1 MKNLRRLKLAVVCIL
16 FSLGTWMSETR
27 AQELNCKFQINHEQ
41 VQGTNVQ
48 VFETLQTAITEFLNE
63 RRWTQAQYAPNE
75 RIRCS
80 MNLTIKTYDENE
92 GRFEG
97 ELTVQSTRPVFNSTY
112 QTNVF
117 LFRDGDVGFNYVEF
131 DPLELRDNQ
140 IDNNLVAVLAY
151 YAYLIIGLDMD
162 TMAPNG
168 GEEVLRMAE
177 QIVTNV
183 QTLGETGW
191 KPFDDSKNR
200 YAIISDYLD
209 GGMSPLRNLM
219 YVYHRTGMDEMAL
232 NVNRARAV
240 ITEALPL
247 LKEARDNKPM
257 TSWITLFTEIK
268 RDEIINLYG
277 PASQSEKETVY
288 ELMSSLNP
296 SMNSDWEKIKE
307 AYKKG
312 I

>member
-209 GGMSPLRNLM
+209 GGMSPLRKLM

-277 PASQSEKETVY
+277 LASQSEKETVY

-296 SMNSDWEKIKE
+296 SLNSDWEKIKE

>member
-1 MKNLRRLKLAVVCIL
+1 
-16 FSLGTWMSETR
+16 MSETR

-131 DPLELRDNQ
+131 DPLELRDFTEGLLCGISSADLMPCAFKCLVTLAPSENYEELRQ
-140 IDNNLVAVLAY
+140 HLMLTPRELRRWQKMNMLIVDNN
-151 YAYLIIGLDMD
+151 G
-162 TMAPNG
+162 
-168 GEEVLRMAE
+168 
-177 QIVTNV
+177 
-183 QTLGETGW
+183 
-191 KPFDDSKNR
+191 
-200 YAIISDYLD
+200 
-209 GGMSPLRNLM
+209 
-219 YVYHRTGMDEMAL
+219 
-232 NVNRARAV
+232 
-240 ITEALPL
+240 
-247 LKEARDNKPM
+247 
-257 TSWITLFTEIK
+257 
-268 RDEIINLYG
+268 
-277 PASQSEKETVY
+277 
-288 ELMSSLNP
+288 
-296 SMNSDWEKIKE
+296 
-307 AYKKG
+307 
-312 I
+312 